1 MTLVDYF
8 KPLPRG
14 AKSAMAK
21 ELGVTKTWIALLIA
35 GTRRPSAAL
44 AVQIE
49 QYTRRAVKKKELRPD
64 LF

>member
-1 MTLVDYF
+1 MTLVEYF

-21 ELGVTKTWIALLIA
+21 DLGVTKTWIALLIA
-35 GTRRPSAAL
+35 GTRRPSASL

>member
-1 MTLVDYF
+1 MTLVEYF

-21 ELGVTKTWIALLIA
+21 DLGVTKTWIALLLA

>member
-1 MTLVDYF
+1 MTLVEYF
-8 KPLPRG
+8 SSLPRG

-21 ELGVTKTWIALLIA
+21 DLGVTKTWIALLVA
-35 GTRRPSAAL
+35 GTHKPSAAL

-49 QYTRRAVKKKELRPD
+49 QYTRKAVKKKELRPD

>member
-1 MTLVDYF
+1 
-8 KPLPRG
+8 
-14 AKSAMAK
+14 MAK

-49 QYTRRAVKKKELRPD
+49 QYTRKAVKKKELRPD

>member
-1 MTLVDYF
+1 MTLVEYF
-8 KPLPRG
+8 NSLPRG

-49 QYTRRAVKKKELRPD
+49 QYTRRAVKKRELRPD

>member
-1 MTLVDYF
+1 MTLVEYF
-8 KPLPRG
+8 NALPRG

-21 ELGVTKTWIALLIA
+21 DLGVTKTWIALLIA

-49 QYTRRAVKKKELRPD
+49 QYTRKAVKKKELRPD

>member
-49 QYTRRAVKKKELRPD
+49 QYTRRAVKKRELRPD